1 MKELSNSRFKESR
14 VIQEYDYLKKSEAK
28 GDI

>member
-14 VIQEYDYLKKSEAK
+14 VIQESDFLKRSEAK